1 MKNIAE
7 FTLIGRIG
15 KVEVLNTATRL
26 SIASNYRR
34 RGEDGSYADD
44 THWNTVVVFAG
55 STRRYIGEHVARGD
69 LVMARGRLRQSSWDK
84 DGETRY
90 GVDLIRLDFAPGSPP
105 GSRKPAKSSGKPIPS
120 HWRGPT
126 RVRASAYR
134 MGDRRRDQGRR

>member
-7 FTLIGRIG
+7 FTIIGRIG

-44 THWNTVVVFAG
+44 THWNTVVVFAE
-55 STRRYIGEHVARGD
+55 STRCYIGEHVARCD

-90 GVDLIRLDFAPGSPP
+90 GVDLICFDFARLAPRQPETGE
-105 GSRKPAKSSGKPIPS
+105 ASG
-120 HWRGPT
+120 
-126 RVRASAYR
+126 
-134 MGDRRRDQGRR
+134 

>member
-7 FTLIGRIG
+7 FTIIGRIG

-44 THWNTVVVFAG
+44 THWNTVVVFAE

-84 DGETRY
+84 DGETRSR
-90 GVDLIRLDFAPGSPP
+90 VDLICLDFARLAPRQPDNGE
-105 GSRKPAKSSGKPIPS
+105 ASG
-120 HWRGPT
+120 
-126 RVRASAYR
+126 
-134 MGDRRRDQGRR
+134 

>member
-34 RGEDGSYADD
+34 CSEDGNYADD
-44 THWNTVVVFAG
+44 THWNTVVFAG
-55 STRRYIGEHVARGD
+55 STCRYIGEHVARGD

-90 GVDLIRLDFAPGSPP
+90 GVDLICLDFARLAPRQPE
-105 GSRKPAKSSGKPIPS
+105 SGEVS
-120 HWRGPT
+120 G
-126 RVRASAYR
+126 
-134 MGDRRRDQGRR
+134 

>member
-7 FTLIGRIG
+7 FTIIGRIG

-55 STRRYIGEHVARGD
+55 SPRRYIGEHVARGN
-69 LVMARGRLRQSSWDK
+69 LVMARGRLAPELL
-84 DGETRY
+84 GEGQRNPLR
-90 GVDLIRLDFAPGSPP
+90 GRPDLPRL
-105 GSRKPAKSSGKPIPS
+105 RPARP
-120 HWRGPT
+120 R
-126 RVRASAYR
+126 
-134 MGDRRRDQGRR
+134 